1 MHIIAVLLIYKI
13 QDTRYL
19 ALSRPNRS
27 PIKDVLYIFLIC
39 HHMAVE
45 TNFSALC
52 FCSSEAHALPKT
64 DVQAYELTVE
74 PCSGASKLPIE
85 VLLA

>member
-1 MHIIAVLLIYKI
+1 
-13 QDTRYL
+13 
-19 ALSRPNRS
+19 
-27 PIKDVLYIFLIC
+27 
-39 HHMAVE
+39 MAVE

>member
-1 MHIIAVLLIYKI
+1 MANHIRQI
-13 QDTRYL
+13 QDIWLYL
-19 ALSRPNRS
+19 GLTEALL
-27 PIKDVLYIFLIC
+27 KTFCTFFLIC

-64 DVQAYELTVE
+64 VVQACELTVE
-74 PCSGASKLPIE
+74 PCSGASKVPIE